1 MKYRIERV
9 KYPDGSKS
17 PWWRIAIYKNGQRY
31 GESEQY
37 SSFFYTFWLWL
48 KATLLY

>member
-17 PWWRIAIYKNGQRY
+17 PWWRIAIYKNRMRWA
-31 GESEQY
+31 ESSQY

>member
-1 MKYRIERV
+1 MKYKIERV

-17 PWWRIAIYKNGQRY
+17 PWWRIVMYKHGQIY

-37 SSFFYTFWLWL
+37 SSFFYTLKLWFE
-48 KATLLY
+48 ATLLN